1 MAGSVLNRTCYFSRV
16 GGTIRPHE
24 WCTINVEGF
33 GPMVEPF
40 WPFPTNNNCIQTH
53 GGGKINDDFSTTNDF
68 LRVDEFVEVDD
79 AGLVAS
85 LNGGDREMWCIGG
98 RNYPRSGR

>member
-1 MAGSVLNRTCYFSRV
+1 MAGSVLSRTCFFSRV

-24 WCTINVEGF
+24 WCVINHSTF

-40 WPFPTNNNCIQTH
+40 WPFATNMISLNQGT
-53 GGGKINDDFSTTNDF
+53 KINDDFSSTNEF
-68 LRVDEFVEVDD
+68 QRVDEFVEVDD
-79 AGLVAS
+79 AGLIKS
-85 LNGGDREMWCIGG
+85 LNSGSQTTWPIGG

>member
-1 MAGSVLNRTCYFSRV
+1 MAGEILSRTCFYSRV

-24 WCTINVEGF
+24 WCLVNHSTF

-40 WPFPTNNNCIQTH
+40 WPFQTNMVSLNQGT
-53 GGGKINDDFSTTNDF
+53 KVNDDFSSANEF
-68 LRVDEFVEVDD
+68 QRVDEFVEVDD
-79 AGLVAS
+79 AGLIKA
-85 LNGGDREMWCIGG
+85 LNGGSQETWMHGG

>member
-1 MAGSVLNRTCYFSRV
+1 MAGSVLSRTCFYSRV

-24 WCTINVEGF
+24 WCTINVENF

-40 WPFPTNNNCIQTH
+40 WPFATNMLSRNH
-53 GGGKINDDFSTTNDF
+53 GTIVNDDFASTNDF
-68 LRVDEFVEVDD
+68 QRVDEFVEVSEE
-79 AGLVAS
+79 GLLKA
-85 LNGGDREMWCIGG
+85 LNGGDTRTWSIGG

>member
-1 MAGSVLNRTCYFSRV
+1 MAGSVLSRTCFFSRV

-24 WCTINVEGF
+24 WCLVNHSTF

-40 WPFPTNNNCIQTH
+40 WPFETNAIARQTD
-53 GGGKINDDFSTTNDF
+53 GSGKQNDDFSSTNEF
-68 LRVDEFVEVDD
+68 QRVDEFVEVDD
-79 AGLVAS
+79 AGLVKS
-85 LNGGDREMWCIGG
+85 LNTGSQTTWPIGG